1 MKDIVS
7 KITEGKFSQY
17 AEWWLVKCKKELQ
30 TKHQTFKVGEE
41 YEASKINDNWWLI
54 DTVGV
59 SNDDFTTCFDKIEE
73 INPKDIE

>member
-7 KITEGKFSQY
+7 KITEAQYSEWFS
-17 AEWWLVKCKKELQ
+17 VKCKSELK
-30 TKHQTFKVGEE
+30 TKHQTFKPGEE

-59 SNDDFTTCFDKIEE
+59 SKEDFGKCFDKIE
-73 INPKDIE
+73 KLDK

>member
-7 KITEGKFSQY
+7 KITEGQFS
-17 AEWWLVKCKKELQ
+17 EWCPVKCKSELK
-30 TKHQTFKVGEE
+30 TKHQTFKSGEE

-59 SNDDFTTCFDKIEE
+59 SKKDFNKCFDKIEE
-73 INPKDIE
+73 INK